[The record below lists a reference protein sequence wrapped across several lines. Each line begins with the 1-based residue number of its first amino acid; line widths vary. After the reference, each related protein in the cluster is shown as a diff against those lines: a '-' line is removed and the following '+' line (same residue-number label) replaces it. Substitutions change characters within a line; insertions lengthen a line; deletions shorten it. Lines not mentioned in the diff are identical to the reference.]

1 MRSMH
6 GCFQRGGPGQGS
18 RASAD
23 QVKRKDQWWYRQSY
37 GNWEAAD
44 LTLTAFERIMR
55 KRADE
60 RTFVKLRVAAT
71 FLREDSFYASIMH
84 PMLLH
89 AQASRPE
96 QSGHLCGCVSV

>member
-1 MRSMH
+1 MAASSEVVQ
-6 GCFQRGGPGQGS
+6 GKDRGPRQT
-18 RASAD
+18 RL
-23 QVKRKDQWWYRQSY
+23 KRKDQWWYRQSY

-71 FLREDSFYASIMH
+71 FLGEDSFYASIMH

-89 AQASRPE
+89 AQASRPV